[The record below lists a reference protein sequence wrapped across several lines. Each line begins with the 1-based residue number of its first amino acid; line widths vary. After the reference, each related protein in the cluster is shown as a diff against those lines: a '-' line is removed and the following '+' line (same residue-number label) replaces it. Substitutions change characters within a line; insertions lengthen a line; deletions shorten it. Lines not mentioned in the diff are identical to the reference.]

1 LKQNTKIINHS
12 KASRYLGSTSFVFKV
27 KVMQKIKIGITLI
40 GISVLVW
47 QCKPKPSPQEE
58 VFDKGTLLTNVG
70 TNFILP
76 NYIELKN
83 DLILLESAYTT
94 FVNDQ
99 TQNNLDLVVDAW
111 KSASLKWNLVS
122 TFEFG
127 PAMNLGLRSALGT
140 FPVDTTKVIN
150 NITNGGYVLGG
161 STNIDA
167 IGFSALDFL
176 LGRVNALSYFS
187 GNTAYSTYGLE
198 VIQKMKG
205 EVESVVSSW
214 NSSYLT
220 TFKNSTGTESTS
232 GFSLLVNEF
241 CKNYELSKNAKLGIP
256 IGKQSL
262 GIARPEYL
270 EARFNAF
277 SLEVLKRNV
286 EGLQILFNGNTVS
299 NNTPGVGFDDY
310 LVDLNKSNLSASIN
324 TQFSDILTHI
334 NTINNSMEEELIQN
348 PQSLDVLY
356 TKMQNLVVSLKTDM
370 ASAFGVLI
378 TYQDNDG
385 D

>member
-1 LKQNTKIINHS
+1 
-12 KASRYLGSTSFVFKV
+12 
-27 KVMQKIKIGITLI
+27 MQKLKIGISLI
-40 GISVLVW
+40 GLSLLIW
-47 QCKPKPSPQEE
+47 QCKPKPTPPEE
-58 VFDKGTLLTNVG
+58 VFDKGSLLTNVG

-83 DLILLESAYTT
+83 DLIDLETTYNT

-99 TQNNLDLVVDAW
+99 TQNNLDLVIVSW

-127 PAMNLGLRSALGT
+127 PAMSLGLRSALGT
-140 FPVDTTKVIN
+140 FPTDTAKVIS

-167 IGFSALDFL
+167 IGLSALDFL
-176 LGRVNALSYFS
+176 LARVNALNYFS
-187 GNTAYSTYGLE
+187 GNSAYSNYGLE
-198 VIQKMKG
+198 VIQKMKS
-205 EVESVVSSW
+205 EVESVVNTW

-262 GIARPEYL
+262 GIPRPEYI
-270 EARFNAF
+270 EARYTAYSF
-277 SLEVLKRNV
+277 EVLKRNV
-286 EGLQILFNGNTVS
+286 EGLQILFNGNTIS
-299 NNTPGVGFDDY
+299 NAPGVGFDDY
-310 LVDLNKSNLSASIN
+310 LVDLNKSDLSASIN
-324 TQFSDILTHI
+324 TQFSAILADI
-334 NTINNSMEEELIQN
+334 NNINNSMEEEITLN
-348 PQSLDVLY
+348 PQSLDALY